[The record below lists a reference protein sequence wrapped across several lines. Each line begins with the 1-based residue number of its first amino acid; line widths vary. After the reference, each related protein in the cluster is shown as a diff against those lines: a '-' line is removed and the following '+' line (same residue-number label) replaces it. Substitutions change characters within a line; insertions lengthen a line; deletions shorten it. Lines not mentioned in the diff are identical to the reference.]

1 LKVVVRIRP
10 LNNNEDLDGYQS
22 VVKAV
27 DNYSINV
34 QKDKM
39 YRYDY
44 VFDHHANQHVIF
56 DTCVKSILEK
66 FLGGYNCTIFAYGHT
81 NSGKSYTIG
90 TSYDDEF

>member
-1 LKVVVRIRP
+1 
-10 LNNNEDLDGYQS
+10 
-22 VVKAV
+22 
-27 DNYSINV
+27 
-34 QKDKM
+34 M

-90 TSYDDEF
+90 TSYDDEFQSNTHNNISFEDYKGI